1 MLNIP
6 KTLVAIIIIFVLF
19 ALVFTEVAKADTCAQ
34 SNYVVTN
41 LSGTTIDYGDTQW
54 PINTIEFSDAFGS
67 RTLNGRY
74 DFHRG
79 IDLKG
84 NGGEPIYS
92 IADGQVTKVQPN
104 CNSGDSGC
112 TFPNGG
118 NVVVIRHSLPSGA
131 PFLLKG
137 QSFSRYYSVYEHLQ
151 DFNTGNG
158 TLTNQ
163 QKVSR
168 GSRIGS
174 LGSTNATYPHLHLET
189 RVGTTCSGESQ
200 MNPSSQSCYQ
210 LFGSNVIDPNVNP
223 LYFLDEITNVSVDDN
238 NYEVCVTKDTQVNVE
253 FSSPR
258 AELDFNEIEVLYAG
272 ATKTINFTTKEGINL
287 ASVDT
292 NPYNGVQIIPS
303 DFNSSTPEYVI
314 KFEFQD
320 LSDFDEINVRDIWEN
335 GRKIVPATL
344 PEASQTKAYLTKK
357 HQYSVSQIDEIHS
370 PALSKRIRDESL
382 FN

>member
-1 MLNIP
+1 MKPMLKIS
-6 KTLVAIIIIFVLF
+6 KFLSIIISISVLF
-19 ALVFTEVAKADTCAQ
+19 ALIFTEVAKADTCDQ
-34 SNYVVTN
+34 SNYVVTD

-54 PINTIEFSDAFGS
+54 PINTIKFSDAFGS

-84 NGGEPIYS
+84 DEGEPIYS
-92 IADGQVTKVQPN
+92 IADGQVTKVQPD
-104 CNSGDSGC
+104 CNSGDSDC

-118 NVVVIRHSLPSGA
+118 NVVVIRHSLPSGVS
-131 PFLLKG
+131 FLLKG
-137 QSFSRYYSVYEHLQ
+137 QSFTRYYSVYEHLQ

-174 LGSTNATYPHLHLET
+174 LGSTKATYPHLHLET

-210 LFGSNVIDPNVNP
+210 LFRSTVIDPNVNP
-223 LYFLDEITNVSVDDN
+223 LYFLEEIANVSVNAN
-238 NYEVCVTKDTQVNVE
+238 NYKVCVTKDTQVNVE

-258 AELDFNEIEVLYAG
+258 TELDFNEIEVLYAG
-272 ATKTINFTTKEGINL
+272 TTKRINFTTKEGINL

-303 DFNSSTPEYVI
+303 DFKSSTPEYVI
-314 KFEFQD
+314 KFKFQN
-320 LSDFDEINVRDIWEN
+320 LSDFDEINVRDVWGN
-335 GRKIVPATL
+335 GRKIVPTTSPYHTPNKGL
-344 PEASQTKAYLTKK
+344 SKK
-357 HQYSVSQIDEIHS
+357 HEATNTIE
-370 PALSKRIRDESL
+370 
-382 FN
+382 